1 MNHRWIL
8 LPALLAGAAACGR
21 GPSPETTDALPP
33 AGPAAP
39 VPTGRVVVDYEIAPA
54 ALRPLRDRLR
64 ASRLLD
70 TLAVGLNDTLAFP
83 ENIVLSAGECGEPN
97 AFYRPELRRVT
108 LCYELLDELDAR
120 FSTVEEGDLLVAG
133 TVAFVLLHELGHAL
147 IHVLDLPATGREED
161 AVDQLATLLMLREG
175 AIGDSLAFAVA
186 GWFAEHAARTR
197 LDRMAFADE
206 HGLGQQ
212 RVYNILCW
220 IHGRDPARYPRVLS
234 EGWLTPARA
243 ERCPAEFRRLDASW
257 SRLLAPH
264 LRPGVRGAKFP

>member
-1 MNHRWIL
+1 MRLRWIA
-8 LPALLAGAAACGR
+8 LPAVLLAGTACGER
-21 GPSPETTDALPP
+21 PSRPTSDALPP
-33 AGPAAP
+33 AGHAEGT
-39 VPTGRVVVDYEIAPA
+39 PTGRVVVDYEIAAP

-64 ASRLLD
+64 SSRLLD

-83 ENIVLSAGECGEPN
+83 ENVVLAAAECGEPN

-108 LCYELLDELDAR
+108 LCYELLDELDTR
-120 FSTVEEGDLLVAG
+120 FSGVEEGDLLVAG
-133 TVAFVLLHELGHAL
+133 TMAFVLLHELGHAL

-186 GWFAEHAARTR
+186 GWFAEHARVTR

-220 IHGRDPARYPRVLS
+220 IHGRDPGRYPRVLK
-234 EGWLTPARA
+234 EGWLTASRA
-243 ERCPAEFRRLDASW
+243 ERCPDEFRRLDASW

-264 LRPGVRGAKFP
+264 LLPDVRGAKFP